1 MLSQNHG
8 YDVKDGATFKHCAK
22 MGMTPTATLTF
33 MESGFVKSALCL
45 NGTSVLEMVKA
56 AWTIRREQAGHRGRN
71 AT

>member
-1 MLSQNHG
+1 
-8 YDVKDGATFKHCAK
+8 

-56 AWTIRREQAGHRGRN
+56 AWTIRREQAGHRGLN